1 MYVGQP
7 GKFSVACV
15 TVGDLPNSPPGQNSQ
30 IITSLLSCHIGSVG
44 SAPDL
49 VGWMGSGVCVSAS
62 FHKISAAFCP
72 AAKRWFPLRD
82 CLCGDWGGVSFSTI
96 KFY

>member
-15 TVGDLPNSPPGQNSQ
+15 TVGD
-30 IITSLLSCHIGSVG
+30 ITSLLSCHIGSVG

-82 CLCGDWGGVSFSTI
+82 FLCGDWGVSFSTI
-96 KFY
+96 KLY